1 MCQSTCRHLV
11 ILQFGADE
19 VSSLKT
25 DVGPDES
32 KSDAPNK
39 PAAPAVCSSCVSIT
53 RCLVYSTSNFHFR
66 RYGLRTFDGNTS
78 HMQGNGAQMDLSGR
92 QVQIIRLLLLLSRGV
107 ERGCVS
113 QSCGHPSVMDNRN
126 QIHVTYEIKT
136 STGYSHSI
144 LCSTPRL
151 LAP

>member
-1 MCQSTCRHLV
+1 MQTLQTMCQSTCRHLV
-11 ILQFGADE
+11 ILLFGADE

-53 RCLVYSTSNFHFR
+53 RCLLYSTSNFHFR
-66 RYGLRTFDGNTS
+66 RYGLRTFDGKTC

-107 ERGCVS
+107 EQGCVS
-113 QSCGHPSVMDNRN
+113 QELWTPQCNGQPESNSCY
-126 QIHVTYEIKT
+126 I
-136 STGYSHSI
+136 
-144 LCSTPRL
+144 
-151 LAP
+151 

>member
-1 MCQSTCRHLV
+1 MHRFPHACGSSLDRIDAGIADYVSSTCWHLV
-11 ILQFGADE
+11 IPLFGAVE

-39 PAAPAVCSSCVSIT
+39 PAAPAVCSSCDSIT
-53 RCLVYSTSNFHFR
+53 RCLLYSTSKFHFR
-66 RYGLRTFDGNTS
+66 RYGLRTFDGKTS

-107 ERGCVS
+107 E
-113 QSCGHPSVMDNRN
+113 
-126 QIHVTYEIKT
+126 
-136 STGYSHSI
+136 
-144 LCSTPRL
+144 LCLSAAAVDTQ
-151 LAP
+151 